1 MIDHGTL
8 LSIPF
13 LKKSRFTGSDRGM
26 RYSIYKVE
34 ETRVIPN
41 EDTSNDASEEAP
53 KEEKV
58 TLLEAAACPGPFFR
72 RFLQS
77 QSCLQ
82 KSVFHLMMKDV
93 QPQLTGSMSSTK
105 KSASSLRMFIIIR
118 INIIKSIIKRTNKR
132 FVWQDTCIFIK
143 MWYDSKGK
151 HCSFCC

>member
-41 EDTSNDASEEAP
+41 EDASNDASEEAP

-58 TLLEAAACPGPFFR
+58 TLLEAAACPGPFSVI
-72 RFLQS
+72 LQS

-82 KSVFHLMMKDV
+82 KSVFHLMM
-93 QPQLTGSMSSTK
+93 
-105 KSASSLRMFIIIR
+105 
-118 INIIKSIIKRTNKR
+118 RT
-132 FVWQDTCIFIK
+132 
-143 MWYDSKGK
+143 
-151 HCSFCC
+151 CSRS

>member
-1 MIDHGTL
+1 MIDHATL

-58 TLLEAAACPGPFFR
+58 TLLEAAACPGPF
-72 RFLQS
+72 
-77 QSCLQ
+77 
-82 KSVFHLMMKDV
+82 SVFYKARAV
-93 QPQLTGSMSSTK
+93 YK
-105 KSASSLRMFIIIR
+105 KAFFI
-118 INIIKSIIKRTNKR
+118 
-132 FVWQDTCIFIK
+132 
-143 MWYDSKGK
+143 
-151 HCSFCC
+151 

>member
-1 MIDHGTL
+1 MIDHATL

-58 TLLEAAACPGPFFR
+58 TLLEAAACPGPFSVDFTKPEL
-72 RFLQS
+72 FVL
-77 QSCLQ
+77 CL
-82 KSVFHLMMKDV
+82 
-93 QPQLTGSMSSTK
+93 
-105 KSASSLRMFIIIR
+105 
-118 INIIKSIIKRTNKR
+118 
-132 FVWQDTCIFIK
+132 
-143 MWYDSKGK
+143 
-151 HCSFCC
+151 

>member
-41 EDTSNDASEEAP
+41 EDASNDASEEAP

-58 TLLEAAACPGPFFR
+58 TLLEAAACPGPF
-72 RFLQS
+72 
-77 QSCLQ
+77 
-82 KSVFHLMMKDV
+82 SVDFTKPELFTKKRFHLMMKDV

-105 KSASSLRMFIIIR
+105 KSASSLRMFIIIQ
-118 INIIKSIIKRTNKR
+118 INIIKSIIKRMNKKVCMAR
-132 FVWQDTCIFIK
+132 HLHIYQNVV
-143 MWYDSKGK
+143 
-151 HCSFCC
+151 

>member
-41 EDTSNDASEEAP
+41 EDASNDASEEAP

-58 TLLEAAACPGPFFR
+58 TTSRGSRLPRTIFR
-72 RFLQS
+72 RFY
-77 QSCLQ
+77 
-82 KSVFHLMMKDV
+82 KARAVYK
-93 QPQLTGSMSSTK
+93 
-105 KSASSLRMFIIIR
+105 
-118 INIIKSIIKRTNKR
+118 KR
-132 FVWQDTCIFIK
+132 FYI
-143 MWYDSKGK
+143 
-151 HCSFCC
+151 

>member
-41 EDTSNDASEEAP
+41 EDASNDASEEAP

-58 TLLEAAACPGPFFR
+58 TLLEAAACPGPF
-72 RFLQS
+72 
-77 QSCLQ
+77 
-82 KSVFHLMMKDV
+82 SVDFTKPELFTKKRHLMMKDV

-105 KSASSLRMFIIIR
+105 KSASSLRMFIIIQ
-118 INIIKSIIKRTNKR
+118 INIIKSIIKRMNKKVCMAR
-132 FVWQDTCIFIK
+132 HLHIYQNVV
-143 MWYDSKGK
+143 
-151 HCSFCC
+151 

>member
-1 MIDHGTL
+1 MIDHATL

-58 TLLEAAACPGPFFR
+58 TLRGSRLSRTIFR
-72 RFLQS
+72 RFY
-77 QSCLQ
+77 
-82 KSVFHLMMKDV
+82 KARAVYKKRFHLMMKDV

>member
-41 EDTSNDASEEAP
+41 EDASNDASEEAP

-58 TLLEAAACPGPFFR
+58 TLLEAAACPGPFSVDFTKPEL
-72 RFLQS
+72 FT
-77 QSCLQ
+77 